1 MILDEQQLAAVTS
14 TDRNIIVSAGAGSGK
29 TRVLTER
36 VQWLI
41 NSMEIEPHNIVA
53 ITFTNLAADEMMKRL
68 AHIPMIGDAFIGTI
82 HSFANK
88 IYKTKEEQ
96 YTILDD
102 DVNQA
107 LMKEVLFSPKHS
119 ALTFE
124 RWLKYMD
131 CVQLVELGKLE
142 PVVLQDF
149 LLPSERNTLR
159 NCATDYDALKKKR
172 NIITFDELL
181 GHATKHYET
190 LGASIEHVLVD
201 ELQDIGPL
209 EYKFITG
216 LKAENYFVVGDDHQA
231 IYSWK
236 GGNVEIFNSLLKNKD
251 WKTYIL
257 ENNYRN
263 SKKIIDLGNKIL
275 NGVQGKSIRKVNGL
289 NKNKGT
295 IIINSRMNSPEIVK
309 LVGKDTTKYGDWFIL
324 TRTNAE
330 KIRLAELLEKHKIP
344 FISVQKSEM
353 TLEQLEEVL
362 KGNMVKLLTVH
373 SAKGLESKKVIMY
386 GNFPINV
393 PAFRINREERLVT
406 YVGVTR
412 AIDELHLFN

>member
-14 TDRNIIVSAGAGSGK
+14 TAKNIIVSAGAGSGK

-36 VQWLI
+36 IRHLI
-41 NSMEIEPHNIVA
+41 NNEEVEPHNIVA
-53 ITFTNLAADEMMKRL
+53 ITFTNMAADEMTKRL
-68 AHIPMIGDAFIGTI
+68 SDIPMIGDAFVGTI

-107 LMKEVLFSPKHS
+107 LMKEVLALPKNS

-142 PVVLQDF
+142 PVILQDF

-159 NCATDYDALKKKR
+159 NCATDYDDLKKKR

-209 EYKFITG
+209 EYKFIKG
-216 LKAENYFVVGDDHQA
+216 LNADNYFVVGDDWQA

-236 GGNVEIFNSLLKNKD
+236 GSNVEIFKSLLKDKD
-251 WKTYIL
+251 WKTYNL

-263 SKKIIDLGNKIL
+263 AKKIITLGNKIL
-275 NGVQGKSIRKVNGL
+275 NNVQGKSTRKVTGL
-289 NKNKGT
+289 NKNAGS
-295 IIINSRMNSPEIVK
+295 IVVNSRMNSSEIIK
-309 LVGKDTTKYGDWFIL
+309 LVGKDPNKYGDWFVL

-330 KIRLAELLEKHKIP
+330 KIRLAEMLEKHKIP
-344 FISVQKSEM
+344 LVSVQKSEM

-393 PAFRINREERLVT
+393 PSYRTNREERLVA

-412 AIDELHLFN
+412 AINELYLFN